1 MRWARA
7 ARFRQQPEKANLFAT
22 FRDGPGGII
31 LSGHLD
37 VVPVDGQEWLS
48 DPFKLVVKDGR
59 AYGRGTCDMKG
70 FDAVILGQAKSFGQ
84 ARLSQPIY
92 VALTYDEE
100 PGCIGVR
107 ELIAALDRWN
117 IHPVDDA
124 MMRDTTRLN
133 AAPMMHCCDSSAAI
147 VAVLSIVSPPQRR
160 LSMPG
165 SRPTRTSGTVTSEPK
180 AHGRSSLPEI
190 VYLAIV

>member
-1 MRWARA
+1 MRLDFDGSQR
-7 ARFRQQPEKANLFAT
+7 KANLFAT

-37 VVPVDGQEWLS
+37 VVPVDDGQEWLS

-59 AYGRGTCDMKG
+59 AYVRGTCDMKG

-100 PGCIGVR
+100 PGVHRC
-107 ELIAALDRWN
+107 
-117 IHPVDDA
+117 
-124 MMRDTTRLN
+124 
-133 AAPMMHCCDSSAAI
+133 S
-147 VAVLSIVSPPQRR
+147 
-160 LSMPG
+160 
-165 SRPTRTSGTVTSEPK
+165 
-180 AHGRSSLPEI
+180 
-190 VYLAIV
+190 